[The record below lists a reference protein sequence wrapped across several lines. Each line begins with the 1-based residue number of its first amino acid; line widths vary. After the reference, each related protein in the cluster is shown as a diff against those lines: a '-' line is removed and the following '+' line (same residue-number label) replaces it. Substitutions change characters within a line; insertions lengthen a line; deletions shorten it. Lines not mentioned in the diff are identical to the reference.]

1 MASGIVNEPWLAT
14 GDNLSRNDFLRIW
27 EQLPDVKS
35 AELIGGIVYM
45 SSPVRREHGKIDK
58 CITGWLAHYEAYTP
72 GCESGINTTSLI
84 GEDCPQPDD
93 YLLILPECGGH
104 SWGTK
109 YVEGSPEFL
118 AEISFTTAS
127 MDLHQKYDLYERE
140 GVQEYLVVLIKR
152 GQIRWHRLVDGR
164 YQLID
169 SDALGVYRSFVFPG
183 LWLDSTALFANDMAK
198 VLATLQDG
206 IASDEHQQF
215 VAELA
220 RRRGEAK

>member
-1 MASGIVNEPWLAT
+1 MATGTVNEPWLAT
-14 GDNLSRNDFLRIW
+14 GDNLSRDEFLHIW
-27 EQLPDVKS
+27 EQLPDVKF

-45 SSPVRREHGKIDK
+45 SSPVRREHGKTDK
-58 CITGWLAHYEAYTP
+58 CITAWLAHYEAYTP
-72 GCESGINTTSLI
+72 GCEAGLNTTSLI

-93 YLLILPECGGH
+93 YLLILPECGGR

-127 MDLHQKYDLYERE
+127 MDLHQKHDLYERE
-140 GVQEYLVVLIKR
+140 GIQEYLVVLIKR
-152 GQIRWHRLVDGR
+152 EQIRWHRLDDGKYR
-164 YQLID
+164 LIEPD
-169 SDALGVYRSFVFPG
+169 TNGIYRSLVFPG
-183 LWLDSTALFANDMAK
+183 LWLDSTALFKNNLAK
-198 VLATLQDG
+198 LLATLQEG

-220 RRRGEAK
+220 RRKGDAK